1 VAIWTALL
9 AWKQARTEKK
19 REREAI
25 STSFETKALDTGAAN
40 QTDRPDLA
48 DEKV

>member
-9 AWKQARTEKK
+9 AWKEVRTEKK

-25 STSFETKALDTGAAN
+25 STSFETKALDTGVAN